1 MRQLT
6 AHALAELQ
14 ALARELT
21 ITNGREHGQ
30 GWALR
35 LAAEMGTGPGVLYR
49 ERGPFIVEID
59 GRPCT
64 ELVPGPAEPVTYR
77 PSHRQGQPL

>member
-35 LAAEMGTGPGVLYR
+35 LAAEMGGTT
-49 ERGPFIVEID
+49 PFIVQI
-59 GRPCT
+59 GGQLCT
-64 ELVPGPAEPVTYR
+64 ELVPVPVAPVPETYKPA
-77 PSHRQGQPL
+77 HRQGRLI